1 MQVRDALDRL
11 LTLRDDLVA
20 GGSWVARDVSCVRA
34 EIDRLRALPVLAT
47 CGECGHAPSRYAR
60 PRVCQHPTLFDRDD
74 PALLT
79 VEHADAPPAGCPL
92 RGAR

>member
-1 MQVRDALDRL
+1 MDGEWERTVRSMASDPTRPLTILDRGSVN
-11 LTLRDDLVA
+11 DLF
-20 GGSWVARDVSCVRA
+20 A

-60 PRVCQHPTLFDRDD
+60 PRVCQHPALFDRED
-74 PALLT
+74 PVLLA
-79 VEHADAPPAGCPL
+79 VERADAPPTDCPL